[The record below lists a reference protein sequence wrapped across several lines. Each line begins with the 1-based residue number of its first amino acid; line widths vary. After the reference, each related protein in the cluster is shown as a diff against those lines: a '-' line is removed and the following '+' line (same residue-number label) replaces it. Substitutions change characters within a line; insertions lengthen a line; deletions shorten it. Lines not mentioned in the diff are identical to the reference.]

1 MRPCSMCS
9 GGVKMNNIDFND
21 KILKPLH
28 IIKEQIR
35 EMAIGVYTFDELV
48 LDQMFYRI
56 TSIERSL
63 FQFLGAVNND

>member
-1 MRPCSMCS
+1 
-9 GGVKMNNIDFND
+9 MNNIDFND
-21 KILKPLH
+21 HILKPLH

-63 FQFLGAVNND
+63 FQFLEGVKND

>member
-1 MRPCSMCS
+1 
-9 GGVKMNNIDFND
+9 MNNVDFND
-21 KILKPLH
+21 NILKPLH

-63 FQFLGAVNND
+63 FQFLEGVKND